1 MPSCRCPHTGC
12 SLSVAGWL
20 QRRVLAVAAVKL
32 TAAAVTSGGG
42 QGRGR
47 SCRRRLPQHPAVD
60 EPPLPVQCLCAGFW
74 LRLPPRRR
82 EPPLRRNQLTDWG
95 RAALPPIAAAG
106 RVSLA
111 AICRLSDPGALV
123 PAAALATPDCRGS
136 PLPAAH
142 RLRSSRAR
150 SRSFQRM
157 ALMPGPQPPNLPAM
171 QAQLPPLLLPAA
183 AAHRLAAAQPPHAWA
198 AIAAAART
206 LPAPAHALW
215 GVDASGQRVCP
226 GHAHQVA
233 HHNTQDRACRNLH
246 KPEDASRRPGRFSTD
261 SARAVQ
267 RARGNHQA
275 QHRAR
280 GYRRCNQTMGRNS
293 VV

>member
-1 MPSCRCPHTGC
+1 MPSCRCPHTDC
-12 SLSVAGWL
+12 SLSAAGLL
-20 QRRVLAVAAVKL
+20 QRRVLAVAGVKL
-32 TAAAVTSGGG
+32 TAAAMTSGGG

-60 EPPLPVQCLCAGFW
+60 EPPLPVQCLCAGLW

-123 PAAALATPDCRGS
+123 PAAALATPACRGS

-157 ALMPGPQPPNLPAM
+157 ALVPATTAKPPSNAG
-171 QAQLPPLLLPAA
+171 AA
-183 AAHRLAAAQPPHAWA
+183 A
-198 AIAAAART
+198 AAAARRSCPQACRGT
-206 LPAPAHALW
+206 AAACLGRHRRRCRHPACPRARALGCGRVRAADVPRTHPPGNPPQHPAPRLPQPA
-215 GVDASGQRVCP
+215 Q
-226 GHAHQVA
+226 
-233 HHNTQDRACRNLH
+233 
-246 KPEDASRRPGRFSTD
+246 
-261 SARAVQ
+261 
-267 RARGNHQA
+267 ARGCTSSSWKTFH
-275 QHRAR
+275 
-280 GYRRCNQTMGRNS
+280 
-293 VV
+293 